1 MNLHLIA
8 PSGSLPNTD
17 ILVNGEAWFKQKNIS
32 VTNLE
37 CGHRQ
42 FQRFAG
48 TDHERLKEIN
58 VAVNDNALNAYY
70 DTLEAS
76 TSPTLFWNDYMELV
90 EAVIC
95 ELDIAVESY
104 EQY

>member
-1 MNLHLIA
+1 MQ
-8 PSGSLPNTD
+8 NTYTSFTSAVTAT
-17 ILVNGEAWFKQKNIS
+17 VNNVKQFGGIVLCEGERVSQ
-32 VTNLE
+32 
-37 CGHRQ
+37 
-42 FQRFAG
+42 
-48 TDHERLKEIN
+48 RLKEIN

-76 TSPTLFWNDYMELV
+76 ASPTLFWNDYMELV